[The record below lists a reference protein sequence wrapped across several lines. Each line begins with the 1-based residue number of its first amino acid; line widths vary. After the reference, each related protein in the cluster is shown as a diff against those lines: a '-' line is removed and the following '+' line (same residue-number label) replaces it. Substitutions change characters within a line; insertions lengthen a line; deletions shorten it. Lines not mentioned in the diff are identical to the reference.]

1 MNAGMAF
8 DWDKLPESEPI
19 PGFHGRVV
27 HSDTM
32 TFVLWRIKAGAVL
45 PEHNHVHEQVAMVL
59 DGTFEVT
66 VSGQTRRM
74 NAGMI
79 GTIPAWP
86 SPSVASSTPSSR
98 CARTIATGSRPTSSA
113 EPPAR
118 TECRFANASSKPM
131 S

>member
-8 DWDKLPESEPI
+8 EWDKVPESEPI

-32 TFVLWRIKAGAVL
+32 TFVLWRIDAGAVL

-79 GTIPAWP
+79 GTIP
-86 SPSVASSTPSSR
+86 SN
-98 CARTIATGSRPTSSA
+98 ARHSGRAI
-113 EPPAR
+113 
-118 TECRFANASSKPM
+118 TECRIIDAFQPVREDYRNGLTSSVIGGV
-131 S
+131 SGGN

>member
-8 DWDKLPESEPI
+8 EWDKVPESEPI

-32 TFVLWRIKAGAVL
+32 TFVLWRIDAGAVL

-74 NAGMI
+74 SAGMI
-79 GTIPAWP
+79 GNIP
-86 SPSVASSTPSSR
+86 SN
-98 CARTIATGSRPTSSA
+98 ARHSGRAI
-113 EPPAR
+113 
-118 TECRFANASSKPM
+118 TECRIIDAFQPVREDYRNGLTSSVIGGASGGN
-131 S
+131 

>member
-79 GTIPAWP
+79 GTIP
-86 SPSVASSTPSSR
+86 SN
-98 CARTIATGSRPTSSA
+98 ARHSGLAI
-113 EPPAR
+113 
-118 TECRFANASSKPM
+118 TECRIIDAFQPVREDYRNGLTANVIGGTSGKN
-131 S
+131 